1 MTMTLPTDLAEAD
14 IAGLEQAANAGPVET
29 TEYGDFDWQTEETG
43 PMAIGTIVGTFV
55 IHC

>member
-1 MTMTLPTDLAEAD
+1 MTMTITTEVVEAD
-14 IAGLEQAANAGPVET
+14 IAGLEQAANAGSVEAT
-29 TEYGDFDWQTEETG
+29 KYGDFDWQTEETG